1 MNPQV
6 FTQAAAVFLITMTFT
21 NIVISFMQL
30 CIEELK
36 KCSIM
41 DEEKQKKKV
50 MFFAG
55 RKQKTYAVLPKA
67 DKFA

>member
-1 MNPQV
+1 MDVQV
-6 FTQAAAVFLITMTFT
+6 FTQAAVVFIISVTFT

-30 CIEELK
+30 CVEELK

-41 DEEKQKKKV
+41 DGEKQKKKV
-50 MFFAG
+50 MLFAE
-55 RKQKTYAVLPKA
+55 RKQKKYAVLQKA

>member
-1 MNPQV
+1 MNAQV
-6 FTQAAAVFLITMTFT
+6 FTQAATVFLISMTFT

-41 DEEKQKKKV
+41 NGENQKKKV
-50 MFFAG
+50 LFFAE
-55 RKQKTYAVLPKA
+55 RKQKTYAVLPKT
-67 DKFA
+67 DRFA